1 MAGRGRRPD
10 PAMRKRAFRLL
21 EQGRT
26 QGEVRRITGLS
37 KRTVQRYA
45 AETKAGKP
53 PSDAK

>member
-1 MAGRGRRPD
+1 MAGIGRRPD

-21 EQGRT
+21 EQGRS

-37 KRTVQRYA
+37 KRTVARYA

-53 PSDAK
+53 TGDAK

>member
-45 AETKAGKP
+45 AETKAGKRP
-53 PSDAK
+53 GDAR